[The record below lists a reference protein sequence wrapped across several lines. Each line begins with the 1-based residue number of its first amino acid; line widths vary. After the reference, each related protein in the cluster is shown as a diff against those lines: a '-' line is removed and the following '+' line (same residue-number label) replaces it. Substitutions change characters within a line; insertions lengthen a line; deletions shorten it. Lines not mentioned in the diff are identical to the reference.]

1 MVAPCENSL
10 RLTGRVM
17 DAKSSLDHCAIPA
30 EPPSLRFPRPAKRWT
45 GDRWKAAQ
53 VCPLPEPARCPS
65 LPVARACRG
74 LRQAQPP
81 KTYAAQAC
89 PLPEPTFCPS
99 LPVARACR
107 GLRQAQP
114 PKTYAAQAC
123 PLPEP
128 TFCPSLPV
136 ARACR
141 GLRQAQ
147 PPKIRAAQ
155 ACPLPEPVE
164 GFGKLSHRKLTLPK
178 FARCPSLPVA
188 RARRGLRQAQP
199 PKTYAARACVS
210 AAPRFSGA
218 GIEGSGFGTCMQN
231 MQCRQDQPTEGDVN
245 ESL

>member
-1 MVAPCENSL
+1 MLFRNWVWTRKSAADRPLGNLDMRTRMVAPCENSL

-81 KTYAAQAC
+81 KTYAA
-89 PLPEPTFCPS
+89 
-99 LPVARACR
+99 
-107 GLRQAQP
+107 
-114 PKTYAAQAC
+114 
-123 PLPEP
+123 
-128 TFCPSLPV
+128 
-136 ARACR
+136 
-141 GLRQAQ
+141 
-147 PPKIRAAQ
+147 
-155 ACPLPEPVE
+155 
-164 GFGKLSHRKLTLPK
+164 
-178 FARCPSLPVA
+178 
-188 RARRGLRQAQP
+188 
-199 PKTYAARACVS
+199 RACVS

>member
-81 KTYAAQAC
+81 KI
-89 PLPEPTFCPS
+89 S
-99 LPVARACR
+99 
-107 GLRQAQP
+107 
-114 PKTYAAQAC
+114 
-123 PLPEP
+123 
-128 TFCPSLPV
+128 
-136 ARACR
+136 
-141 GLRQAQ
+141 
-147 PPKIRAAQ
+147 AAQ

>member
-114 PKTYAAQAC
+114 PKI
-123 PLPEP
+123 
-128 TFCPSLPV
+128 S
-136 ARACR
+136 
-141 GLRQAQ
+141 
-147 PPKIRAAQ
+147 AAQ